1 MPRSAH
7 TSMTIASRWSRRS
20 RRPATMTSLCTS
32 WCSSARPR
40 LAAAGAGAAGTDW
53 RDRTSHPP
61 DPCWSTA
68 SGCSARLPLP
78 RSRPP
83 LQRGVPP
90 RDMQADD
97 LRDKYLLRISVR
109 LSGSRVRY
117 ARLHRRKLM
126 VSHLVGAEASS
137 HEPTPLGRREA
148 GCCRFAASSRRS
160 GDRRRRLCWWACEDL
175 NLGPLPYQIP
185 RRITP
190 M

>member
-7 TSMTIASRWSRRS
+7 TSMTIASRWARWARRAACDHDQPLYLVVFISATAAGCSRRRCCRNRLARS
-20 RRPATMTSLCTS
+20 NIASAGSMLVDSLRLLS
-32 WCSSARPR
+32 SSATTPFSSTIATR
-40 LAAAGAGAAGTDW
+40 GA
-53 RDRTSHPP
+53 
-61 DPCWSTA
+61 
-68 SGCSARLPLP
+68 
-78 RSRPP
+78 
-83 LQRGVPP
+83 P

-109 LSGSRVRY
+109 LSGSHVRY

-175 NLGPLPYQIP
+175 NLGP
-185 RRITP
+185 
-190 M
+190 